1 MRVIA
6 IAACLFALA
15 ACTPERAPPEPSAGA
30 EVAPAEES
38 PSAGSQYAPIER
50 AKQVEPEV
58 LDAKKAQDAEIEAQ
72 GG

>member
-1 MRVIA
+1 MRAIA

-15 ACTPERAPPEPSAGA
+15 ACTPERAPPEPTAGA

-50 AKQVEPEV
+50 AEKVEGDV
-58 LDAKKAQDAEIEAQ
+58 LEQKAEQDKAIEEQ